1 MAGMTLR
8 LLKVQA
14 VIPVSPT
21 LSLTPGADS
30 HFWELPQGPLGYR
43 RERESCPAGGLPSWR
58 VPQLSLRGGV
68 FISQCLVLIYPYGLV

>member
-21 LSLTPGADS
+21 LSLTPEADS
-30 HFWELPQGPLGYR
+30 HFWELPQGPLGY
-43 RERESCPAGGLPSWR
+43 
-58 VPQLSLRGGV
+58 
-68 FISQCLVLIYPYGLV
+68 